1 MTNDL
6 NDHFSKQLIINVM
19 AISIVVSIKSIIF
32 A

>member
-6 NDHFSKQLIINVM
+6 NDHFSKQLIIKVM